1 MEDTR
6 GSNCPILF
14 ALDIFGDKWSLL
26 IMRDILIRGGKY
38 YKDFLDAGEGISTN
52 ILADRLEQ
60 LESHGL
66 ITKQRDES
74 NKRRFIYSPT
84 QKGLELVPT
93 LMELIDWSAKH
104 DPDTGTPQWYIERLK
119 TNRDDMIQEI
129 YGQFKSVNLNDS
141 E

>member
-1 MEDTR
+1 MDESR
-6 GSNCPILF
+6 ASNCPISF

-60 LESHGL
+60 LENHGL
-66 ITKQRDES
+66 ITKQR
-74 NKRRFIYSPT
+74 NKNNKKRFIYTPT
-84 QKGLELVPT
+84 LQGLELVPT
-93 LMELIDWSAKH
+93 MMDIIEWSSKY

-119 TNRDDMIQEI
+119 TNREDMIRDI
-129 YGQFKSVNLNDS
+129 YAQFKSVQ
-141 E
+141 